1 MECPYRFKCYNYR
14 LKTDLKGIIKMTE
27 TTFIKG
33 KDSSL
38 EETIEGMRKK
48 LSHVGVEIDE
58 VSVLNPVPYVYSQ
71 HIRDKS
77 CNLMF
82 TNGKGASDKACLA
95 SALGEYFE
103 RLSCN
108 YFFADYYL
116 GEKFDIDTFVHYP
129 NEKWFTFDEEDEAM
143 PKGLLTETLW
153 DYYDPERELHPS
165 QIFDMNSGLGKRG
178 ICALP
183 FTRQSDSTDIY
194 FPVNIIGN
202 IYVSNGM
209 AAGNTQSEARVQA
222 LSEIYERYAKNRI
235 IAEGICLPL
244 IPKNVMDRY
253 PHIQASIKKL
263 EDEGFHLR
271 VCDASLGGVYPVI
284 SVTLINP
291 KDGSVLASF
300 GGHPCFEVAL
310 ERTVT
315 ELLQGRS
322 LDMLDDFHAPT
333 FNLAEVSDPDN
344 LEAHFINST
353 GLISYEFFKE
363 ESDYDFVDWNFDDN
377 TQSELVHM
385 SSIAQEQ
392 GFEIYIA
399 DYGHLGV
406 YTCRIIIPEMSD
418 IYPVDDLLWNNNNEG
433 AYFREALLSL
443 DRLNDGELQ
452 AILENLEVGEHSDML
467 KVAEFIGVVPD
478 VGTPWASLQV
488 GELKAMLYLALGEYE
503 DAQTWV
509 TWCKHMAVLEESR
522 ANLYRCLDALL
533 EIKFE
538 NKNLAMYERS
548 LGQMYSTTCVS
559 LCNDIIEKRVTFYGL
574 HSPGLNLDGFEK
586 HQSLLDGYAKVH
598 KAKAAYWA

>member
-1 MECPYRFKCYNYR
+1 
-14 LKTDLKGIIKMTE
+14 MTE

-33 KDSSL
+33 KDCSL
-38 EETIEGMRKK
+38 EETIESMYQKFEN
-48 LSHVGVEIDE
+48 VGVEIDE

-82 TNGKGASDKACLA
+82 TNGKGASEKACLA

-116 GEKFDIDTFVHYP
+116 GEKFATEPFVHYP
-129 NEKWFTFDEEDEAM
+129 NEKWFTFDEEDESM
-143 PKGLLTETLW
+143 PEGVLNERLW
-153 DYYDPERELHPS
+153 DYYDPERELHPN
-165 QIFDMNSGLGKRG
+165 QIFDTNSGVTERG
-178 ICALP
+178 ICTLP
-183 FTRQSDSTDIY
+183 FRRQNDGVDVY

-222 LSEIYERYAKNRI
+222 LCEIYERYAKNRI
-235 IAEGICLPL
+235 IAEGISLPL
-244 IPKNVMDRY
+244 IPQHVIERY
-253 PHIQASIKKL
+253 PHIQTSIKKL

-322 LDMLDDFHAPT
+322 LDMLDDFHAPS
-333 FNLAEVSDPDN
+333 FNLEEVSDSHN

-363 ESDYDFVDWNFDDN
+363 NSDYEFVDWDYDAD
-377 TQSELVHM
+377 TQTELVHM
-385 SSIAQEQ
+385 MQIAHDQ
-392 GFEIYIA
+392 GFEVYIA
-399 DYGHLGV
+399 DYSHLGV
-406 YTCRIIIPEMSD
+406 YACRILIPGMSD
-418 IYPVDDLLWNNNNEG
+418 IYPVEDLLWNNNNEG
-433 AYFREALLSL
+433 AYFREAILSL
-443 DRLNDGELQ
+443 QNLNDEEMQ
-452 AILENLEVGEHSDML
+452 DILENLEEGEHSDMI

-478 VGTPWASLQV
+478 ARTPWASLQV

-522 ANLYRCLDALL
+522 ANMYRCLDALL
-533 EIKFE
+533 EIKLE
-538 NKNLAMYERS
+538 NKVLDEYAISLA
-548 LGQMYSTTCVS
+548 LMYSNECVA
-559 LCNDIIEKRVTFYGL
+559 LCSEIIEMKVRFYGL
-574 HSPGLNLDGFEK
+574 HSPGLSLEGFEK

-598 KAKAAYWA
+598 KAKTDYWG

>member
-1 MECPYRFKCYNYR
+1 
-14 LKTDLKGIIKMTE
+14 MTE

-38 EETIEGMRKK
+38 EETIEGMHAK
-48 LSHVGVEIDE
+48 LENVGVEIDE

-82 TNGKGASDKACLA
+82 TNGKGASGKACLA

-116 GEKFDIDTFVHYP
+116 GEKFATDTFVHYP
-129 NEKWFTFDEEDEAM
+129 NEKWFTFDEEDELM
-143 PKGLLTETLW
+143 PEGVLSETLW
-153 DYYDPERELHPS
+153 DYYDPERELYPS
-165 QIFDMNSGLGKRG
+165 GIFDTNSGMGERG
-178 ICALP
+178 ICTLP
-183 FTRQSDSTDIY
+183 FTRQSDGLAVY

-209 AAGNTQSEARVQA
+209 AAGNTESEARVQA
-222 LSEIYERYAKNRI
+222 LSEIYERYAKNKI
-235 IAEGICLPL
+235 ISEGISLPL
-244 IPKNVMDRY
+244 IPENVMDRY
-253 PHIQASIKKL
+253 PHIQASIRKL

-322 LDMLDDFHAPT
+322 LDMLDDFHAPS
-333 FNLAEVSDPDN
+333 FNLEEVADPHN

-353 GLISYEFFKE
+353 GLISYEFFKQK
-363 ESDYDFVDWNFDDN
+363 SDYNFVDWNYDED
-377 TQSELVHM
+377 TQTELSHM
-385 SSIAQEQ
+385 MQIAYEQ
-392 GFEIYIA
+392 GFEVYIT

-406 YTCRIIIPEMSD
+406 YACRIIVPGMSD
-418 IYPVDDLLWNNNNEG
+418 IYPVEDLLWNNNNEG
-433 AYFREALLSL
+433 AYFREAILSL
-443 DRLNDGELQ
+443 KNLNNEELH
-452 AILENLEVGEHSDML
+452 AILDNLEEGEHSDML
-467 KVAEFIGVVPD
+467 KVADFIGVVAD

-488 GELKAMLYLALGEYE
+488 GELKAMLHLALGEYE
-503 DAQTWV
+503 DAQIWV
-509 TWCKHMAVLEESR
+509 TWCRHMAVLEVSR
-522 ANLYRCLDALL
+522 ANIYRCLDALL
-533 EIKFE
+533 EIKLE
-538 NKNLAMYERS
+538 EKDLVEYQAS
-548 LGQMYSTTCVS
+548 LELIYSAECVS
-559 LCNDIIEKRVTFYGL
+559 LCSDIIERKVTFHGL
-574 HSPGLNLDGFEK
+574 HSPGLTLEGFEK
-586 HQSLLDGYAKVH
+586 HQSLLAGYAKVH
-598 KAKAAYWA
+598 KAKADYWA

>member
-1 MECPYRFKCYNYR
+1 
-14 LKTDLKGIIKMTE
+14 MTE

-33 KDSSL
+33 KDCSL
-38 EETIEGMRKK
+38 EETIEGMRQK
-48 LSHVGVEIDE
+48 LESVGIEIDE

-71 HIRDKS
+71 HIRDIS

-82 TNGKGASDKACLA
+82 TNGKGASGKACLA

-116 GEKFDIDTFVHYP
+116 GEKFAKDTFVHYP
-129 NEKWFTFDEEDEAM
+129 NEQWFTFEQEDESM
-143 PKGLLTETLW
+143 PEGILDETLW

-165 QIFDMNSGLGKRG
+165 QIFDTNSGVGERG
-178 ICALP
+178 ICTLP
-183 FTRQSDSTDIY
+183 FTRQSDGVDIY

-222 LSEIYERYAKNRI
+222 LSEIYERYAKNKI
-235 IAEGICLPL
+235 ISEGICLPL
-244 IPKNVMDRY
+244 IPENVMNRY

-322 LDMLDDFHAPT
+322 LDMLNDFHAPS
-333 FNLAEVSDPDN
+333 FNLEEVSDPDN

-363 ESDYDFVDWNFDDN
+363 KSDYEFVDWDYEGD
-377 TQSELVHM
+377 TQGELAHM
-385 SSIAQEQ
+385 RSIAEKQ
-392 GFEIYIA
+392 GFVIYIA
-399 DYGHLGV
+399 DYEHLGV
-406 YTCRIIIPEMSD
+406 YTCRMIIPGMSD
-418 IYPVDDLLWNNNNEG
+418 IYPVEDLLWHNNNEG
-433 AYFREALLSL
+433 AYFREAILSL
-443 DRLNDGELQ
+443 RNLNDEEMH
-452 AILENLEVGEHSDML
+452 AILENLEEGEHSDML
-467 KVAEFIGVVPD
+467 KVAEFIGVSAD
-478 VGTPWASLQV
+478 AGTPWASLQV

-503 DAQTWV
+503 NAQTWV
-509 TWCKHMAVLEESR
+509 TWCKHIAVLEESR
-522 ANLYRCLDALL
+522 ANMYKCLDALL
-533 EIKFE
+533 VIKIE
-538 NKNLAMYERS
+538 DKLIEEYKIS
-548 LGQMYSTTCVS
+548 LGQMYSTACVA
-559 LCNDIIEKRVTFYGL
+559 LCLNIIEKKVMFYGL
-574 HSPGLNLDGFEK
+574 HSPGLSLDGFEK
-586 HQSLLDGYAKVH
+586 HQSLLEGYAKVH
-598 KAKAAYWA
+598 QAKADHWA

>member
-1 MECPYRFKCYNYR
+1 
-14 LKTDLKGIIKMTE
+14 MTE

-33 KDSSL
+33 KDCSL
-38 EETIEGMRKK
+38 EETIESMYKK
-48 LSHVGVEIDE
+48 FKSVGVDIDE

-82 TNGKGASDKACLA
+82 TNGKGASEKACLA

-116 GEKFDIDTFVHYP
+116 GEKFANDTFVHYP
-129 NEKWFTFDEEDEAM
+129 NEKWFTFCEDDEAM
-143 PKGLLTETLW
+143 PKGLLSDALW
-153 DYYDPERELHPS
+153 EYYDPENELHPS
-165 QIFDMNSGLGKRG
+165 QIFDMNSGVGERG

-183 FTRQSDSTDIY
+183 FSRQSDGEDVY

-209 AAGNTQSEARVQA
+209 AAGNTKSEARVQA
-222 LSEIYERYAKNRI
+222 LCEIYERYAKNKI

-244 IPKNVMDRY
+244 IPQEVMVRY
-253 PHIQASIKKL
+253 PHIQASIQKL
-263 EDEGFHLR
+263 EEEGFHLR
-271 VCDASLGGVYPVI
+271 VCDASLGGIYPVI

-300 GGHPCFEVAL
+300 GAHPCFEVAL

-322 LDMLDDFHAPT
+322 LDMLDDFHTPS
-333 FNLAEVSDPDN
+333 FNAEEVADSHN

-353 GLISYEFFKE
+353 GLISYEFFKDE
-363 ESDYDFVDWNFDDN
+363 CDYDFVDWDYDED
-377 TQSELVHM
+377 TRSELVYM
-385 SSIAQEQ
+385 MDIAAKQ
-392 GFEIYIA
+392 GFEVYIA

-406 YTCRIIIPEMSD
+406 YACRILVPGMSD
-418 IYPVDDLLWNNNNEG
+418 IYPIEDLMWNNNNEG

-443 DRLNDGELQ
+443 DTLNDEE
-452 AILENLEVGEHSDML
+452 IRTVLENLEEGEHSDML
-467 KVAEFIGVVPD
+467 KVAEFIGIAAD
-478 VGTPWASLQV
+478 KDTPWESLQV

-503 DAQTWV
+503 DAQISV
-509 TWCKHMAVLEESR
+509 SWCNHMAVLDEKR
-522 ANLYRCLDALL
+522 AKVYKCLNALL
-533 EIKFE
+533 EIKLE
-538 NKNLAMYERS
+538 EKELAQYRDS
-548 LGQMYSTTCVS
+548 LGLMYGDECVNICENI
-559 LCNDIIEKRVTFYGL
+559 LEQRVKFYGL
-574 HSPGLNLDGFEK
+574 HFPGLSLEGFTK
-586 HQSLLDGYAKVH
+586 HNALLNGYEKVH
-598 KAKAAYWA
+598 KAKKAYYQI

>member
-1 MECPYRFKCYNYR
+1 
-14 LKTDLKGIIKMTE
+14 MTE
-27 TTFIKG
+27 KTFIKG
-33 KDSSL
+33 KDCSL
-38 EETIEGMRKK
+38 EETIESMHQK
-48 LSHVGVEIDE
+48 LRHVGVEIDE
-58 VSVLNPVPYVYSQ
+58 ISVLNPVPYVYSQ

-82 TNGKGASDKACLA
+82 TNGKGASAKACLA

-116 GEKFDIDTFVHYP
+116 GEKFANDSFVHYP
-129 NEKWFTFDEEDEAM
+129 NEKWFAYDAEDMTM
-143 PKGLLTETLW
+143 PEGLLSDALW
-153 DYYDPERELHPS
+153 AYYDPETELHPS
-165 QIFDMNSGLGKRG
+165 QLIDLNAGIQERG

-183 FTRQSDSTDIY
+183 FRRQSDGENVY

-222 LSEIYERYAKNRI
+222 LCEIYERYAKNKI
-235 IAEGICLPL
+235 IAEGICLPV
-244 IPKNVMDRY
+244 IPKNVMDRF
-253 PHIQASIKKL
+253 PHIQASIQKL

-271 VCDASLGGVYPVI
+271 ICDASLGGAYPVI

-322 LDMLDDFHAPT
+322 LDMLDDFHAPS
-333 FNLAEVSDPDN
+333 FHAEEVADPQN

-363 ESDYDFVDWNFDDN
+363 KSDYDFVDWDYDTD
-377 TQSELVHM
+377 TQSELTHM
-385 SSIAQEQ
+385 LSIAQEQ
-392 GFEIYIA
+392 GFEVYIM
-399 DYGHLGV
+399 DYEHLGV
-406 YTCRIIIPEMSD
+406 YACRILVPGMSD
-418 IYPVDDLLWNNNNEG
+418 IYPVEDLLWNNNNEG
-433 AYFREALLSL
+433 AYFREAILSL
-443 DRLNDGELQ
+443 HDLSHEEMQ
-452 AILENLEVGEHSDML
+452 EILINFEGDEHSDML
-467 KVAEFIGVVPD
+467 KIAEFIGVVPD
-478 VGTPWASLQV
+478 AGTPWASLQL
-488 GELKAMLYLALGEYE
+488 GELKAMLYLALGQYE
-503 DAQTWV
+503 EAQVWV
-509 TWCKHMAVLEESR
+509 TWTTHISILEENR

-533 EIKFE
+533 EIKLTH
-538 NKNLAMYERS
+538 KTLGDYRHS
-548 LGQMYSTTCVS
+548 LGLMYSEECVDVCLHILEGS
-559 LCNDIIEKRVTFYGL
+559 VKFHGL
-574 HSPGLNLDGFEK
+574 HSPGLSLEGFEK

-598 KAKAAYWA
+598 KAKIASFQ